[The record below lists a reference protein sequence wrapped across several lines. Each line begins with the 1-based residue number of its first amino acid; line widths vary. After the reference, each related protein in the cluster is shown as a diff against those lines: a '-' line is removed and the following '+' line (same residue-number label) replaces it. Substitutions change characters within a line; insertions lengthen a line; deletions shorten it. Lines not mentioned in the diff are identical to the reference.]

1 MVNLVKVLFIFIQKN
16 NHRLKINNYKNM
28 NYTEKGT
35 LVLDGKLVAKE
46 MQNSIKKKIDSSG
59 IKITL
64 ATVLVGDDKPSQL
77 YVNNKHKQA
86 TASSINSIH
95 VNLPGDISQADLEN
109 KISELGSDAAI
120 NGILV
125 QMPLPKGLNED
136 RVIEMIPTNKD
147 VDGLKEQNL
156 GKLIVGNDVLRP
168 CTPLGVMKLI
178 EHYNLDTSG
187 KKALVIGRSRLVGM
201 PQVIMFGSKGIDCTV
216 TLAHSRTKNLDK
228 LISESEIVV
237 PAIGVPGIINSKN
250 VMKDA
255 ILIDVGISSD
265 ENGIHGDVDF
275 DSVDGIA
282 KAVTPMPG
290 GTGPMTVACL
300 LENTMKAA
308 QLQGIIQE

>member
-1 MVNLVKVLFIFIQKN
+1 MK
-16 NHRLKINNYKNM
+16 
-28 NYTEKGT
+28 YTEKGT
-35 LVLDGKLVAKE
+35 LILDGRFVAQE
-46 MQNSIKKKIDSSG
+46 MQKSIKKKIDDSG
-59 IKITL
+59 VIITL

-86 TASSINSIH
+86 TASSIKSMH
-95 VNLPGDISQADLEN
+95 VNLPGNISQTELED
-109 KISELGSDAAI
+109 KISQLGNDPSV
-120 NGILV
+120 NGILI

-136 RVIEMIPTNKD
+136 SVIEMIPTNKD

-178 EHYNLDTSG
+178 EYYKLETAG

-216 TLAHSRTKNLDK
+216 TLAHSRTKNLDE

-237 PAIGVPGIINSKN
+237 PAIGVPGIINANN
-250 VMKDA
+250 VRKDS
-255 ILIDVGISSD
+255 ILLDVGISSD

-275 DSVDGIA
+275 NSVDGIA

-290 GTGPMTVACL
+290 GTGPMTVASL

-308 QLQGIIQE
+308 QLQGIIQI

>member
-1 MVNLVKVLFIFIQKN
+1 MK
-16 NHRLKINNYKNM
+16 
-28 NYTEKGT
+28 YTEKGT
-35 LVLDGKLVAKE
+35 LILDGRFVAQE
-46 MQNSIKKKIDSSG
+46 IQSSIKKKIEDSGSE
-59 IKITL
+59 ITL

-86 TASSINSIH
+86 TASSIKSMH
-95 VNLPGDISQADLEN
+95 VNLPGNISQSELEQ
-109 KISELGSDAAI
+109 KISELGNDPAI
-120 NGILV
+120 NGILI

-136 RVIEMIPTNKD
+136 SVIEMIPTNKD

-168 CTPLGVMKLI
+168 CTPLGVMRLI
-178 EHYNLDTSG
+178 EYYNLETSG

-216 TLAHSRTKNLDK
+216 TLAHSRTKNLDD

-250 VMKDA
+250 VKKGA
-255 ILIDVGISSD
+255 ILLDVGISSD
-265 ENGIHGDVDF
+265 DKGIHGDVDF

-308 QLQGIIQE
+308 ELQGIISS

>member
-1 MVNLVKVLFIFIQKN
+1 MDGRFVAQEIQS
-16 NHRLKINNYKNM
+16 
-28 NYTEKGT
+28 
-35 LVLDGKLVAKE
+35 
-46 MQNSIKKKIDSSG
+46 SIKKKIEDSGSE
-59 IKITL
+59 ITL

-86 TASSINSIH
+86 TASSIKSMH
-95 VNLPGDISQADLEN
+95 VNLPGNISQSELEQ
-109 KISELGSDAAI
+109 KISELGNDATI
-120 NGILV
+120 NGILI

-136 RVIEMIPTNKD
+136 SVIEMIPTNKD

-168 CTPLGVMKLI
+168 CTPLGVMRLI
-178 EHYNLDTSG
+178 EYYDLETSG

-216 TLAHSRTKNLDK
+216 TLAHSRTKNLDD

-250 VMKDA
+250 VKKDA
-255 ILIDVGISSD
+255 ILLDVGISSD
-265 ENGIHGDVDF
+265 DKGIHGDVDF
-275 DSVDGIA
+275 NSVDGIA

-308 QLQGIIQE
+308 ELQGIISN

>member
-1 MVNLVKVLFIFIQKN
+1 MK
-16 NHRLKINNYKNM
+16 
-28 NYTEKGT
+28 YTEKGT

-59 IKITL
+59 IEITL

-95 VNLPGDISQADLEN
+95 VNLPGDISQVDLEN
-109 KISELGSDAAI
+109 KISELGSDVAI

>member
-1 MVNLVKVLFIFIQKN
+1 MKF
-16 NHRLKINNYKNM
+16 
-28 NYTEKGT
+28 TEKGT
-35 LVLDGKLVAKE
+35 LILDGRFVAQE
-46 MQNSIKKKIDSSG
+46 IQSSIKKKIDDSG
-59 IKITL
+59 SEITL
-64 ATVLVGDDKPSQL
+64 ATVLVGNDKPSQL

-86 TASSINSIH
+86 TASSIKSMH
-95 VNLPGDISQADLEN
+95 VNLPGNISQSELEQ
-109 KISELGSDAAI
+109 KISELGNDATI
-120 NGILV
+120 NGILI

-136 RVIEMIPTNKD
+136 SVIEMIPTNKD

-168 CTPLGVMKLI
+168 CTPLGVMRLI
-178 EHYNLDTSG
+178 EYYNLETSG

-216 TLAHSRTKNLDK
+216 TLAHSRTKNLDD

-250 VMKDA
+250 VKKDA
-255 ILIDVGISSD
+255 ILLDVGISSD
-265 ENGIHGDVDF
+265 DKGIHGDVDF

-308 QLQGIIQE
+308 ELQGIISS

>member
-1 MVNLVKVLFIFIQKN
+1 MK
-16 NHRLKINNYKNM
+16 
-28 NYTEKGT
+28 YTEKGT
-35 LVLDGKLVAKE
+35 LILDGRFVAQE
-46 MQNSIKKKIDSSG
+46 MQKSIKKKIDDSG
-59 IKITL
+59 VIITL

-86 TASSINSIH
+86 TASSIKSMH
-95 VNLPGDISQADLEN
+95 VNLPGNISQTELED
-109 KISELGSDAAI
+109 KIAQLGNDPSV
-120 NGILV
+120 NGILI

-136 RVIEMIPTNKD
+136 SVIEMIPTNRD

-178 EHYNLDTSG
+178 EYYKLETAG

-216 TLAHSRTKNLDK
+216 TLAHSRTKNLDE

-237 PAIGVPGIINSKN
+237 PAIGVPGIINAKN
-250 VMKDA
+250 VRKDS
-255 ILIDVGISSD
+255 ILLDVGISSD

-275 DSVDGIA
+275 NSVDGIA

-290 GTGPMTVACL
+290 GTGPMTVASL

-308 QLQGIIQE
+308 QLQGIIQI

>member
-1 MVNLVKVLFIFIQKN
+1 MK
-16 NHRLKINNYKNM
+16 
-28 NYTEKGT
+28 YTEKGT
-35 LVLDGKLVAKE
+35 LILDGRFVAQE
-46 MQNSIKKKIDSSG
+46 MQTSIKKKIDESG
-59 IKITL
+59 VDITL

-86 TASSINSIH
+86 TASSIKSLH
-95 VNLPGDISQADLEN
+95 VNLPGDISQLELEN
-109 KISELGSDAAI
+109 KISELGNDSSV
-120 NGILV
+120 NGILI

-136 RVIEMIPTNKD
+136 SVIEMIPTNKD

-178 EHYNLDTSG
+178 EYYKLETVG

-201 PQVIMFGSKGIDCTV
+201 PQVIMFGSKGVDCTV
-216 TLAHSRTKNLDK
+216 TLAHSRTKDLDE

-237 PAIGVPGIINSKN
+237 PAIGVPGIINAKN
-250 VMKDA
+250 VKKDA
-255 ILIDVGISSD
+255 VLLDVGISSD
-265 ENGIHGDVDF
+265 EKGIHGDVDF

-290 GTGPMTVACL
+290 GTGPMTVASL

-308 QLQGIIQE
+308 QLQGIIPS

>member
-1 MVNLVKVLFIFIQKN
+1 MK
-16 NHRLKINNYKNM
+16 
-28 NYTEKGT
+28 YTEKGT

-59 IKITL
+59 VEITL

-86 TASSINSIH
+86 TASSIKSIH
-95 VNLPGDISQADLEN
+95 VNLPGDISQLDLEN
-109 KISELGSDAAI
+109 KISELGSDPSI

-178 EHYNLDTSG
+178 EHYNIDTSG

-255 ILIDVGISSD
+255 VLIDVGISSD

>member
-1 MVNLVKVLFIFIQKN
+1 MK
-16 NHRLKINNYKNM
+16 
-28 NYTEKGT
+28 YTEKGT
-35 LVLDGKLVAKE
+35 LILDGRFVAQE
-46 MQNSIKKKIDSSG
+46 IQSSIKKKIEDSGSE
-59 IKITL
+59 ITL

-86 TASSINSIH
+86 TASSIKSMH
-95 VNLPGDISQADLEN
+95 VNLPGNISQSELEQ
-109 KISELGSDAAI
+109 KISELGNDATI
-120 NGILV
+120 NGILI

-136 RVIEMIPTNKD
+136 SVIEMIPTNKD

-168 CTPLGVMKLI
+168 CTPLGVMRLI
-178 EHYNLDTSG
+178 EYYDLETSG

-216 TLAHSRTKNLDK
+216 TLAHSRTKNLDD

-250 VMKDA
+250 VKKGA
-255 ILIDVGISSD
+255 ILLDVGISSD
-265 ENGIHGDVDF
+265 DKGIHGDVDF

-308 QLQGIIQE
+308 ELQGIISN

>member
-1 MVNLVKVLFIFIQKN
+1 MK
-16 NHRLKINNYKNM
+16 
-28 NYTEKGT
+28 YTEKGT
-35 LVLDGKLVAKE
+35 LILDGRFVAQE
-46 MQNSIKKKIDSSG
+46 MQKSIKKKIDDSG
-59 IKITL
+59 VVITL

-86 TASSINSIH
+86 TASSIKSMH
-95 VNLPGDISQADLEN
+95 VNLPGNISQTELED
-109 KISELGSDAAI
+109 KIAQLGNDPSV
-120 NGILV
+120 NGILI

-136 RVIEMIPTNKD
+136 SVIEMIPTNKD

-178 EHYNLDTSG
+178 EYYKLETAG

-216 TLAHSRTKNLDK
+216 TLAHSRTKNLDE

-237 PAIGVPGIINSKN
+237 PAIGVPGIINANN
-250 VMKDA
+250 VRKDS
-255 ILIDVGISSD
+255 ILLDVGISSD

-275 DSVDGIA
+275 NSVDGVA
-282 KAVTPMPG
+282 KAVTPMPEG
-290 GTGPMTVACL
+290 QV
-300 LENTMKAA
+300 
-308 QLQGIIQE
+308 Q

>member
-1 MVNLVKVLFIFIQKN
+1 MK
-16 NHRLKINNYKNM
+16 
-28 NYTEKGT
+28 YTEKGT
-35 LVLDGKLVAKE
+35 LILDGRFVAQE
-46 MQNSIKKKIDSSG
+46 MQKSIKKKIDDSG
-59 IKITL
+59 VVITL

-86 TASSINSIH
+86 TASSIKSMH
-95 VNLPGDISQADLEN
+95 VNLPGNISQTELED
-109 KISELGSDAAI
+109 KISQLGDDPSV
-120 NGILV
+120 NGILI

-136 RVIEMIPTNKD
+136 SVIEMIPTNKD

-178 EHYNLDTSG
+178 EYYKLETAG

-216 TLAHSRTKNLDK
+216 TLAHSRTKNLDE

-237 PAIGVPGIINSKN
+237 PAIGVPGIINAKN
-250 VMKDA
+250 VRKDS
-255 ILIDVGISSD
+255 ILLDVGISSD

-275 DSVDGIA
+275 NSVDGIA

-290 GTGPMTVACL
+290 GTGPMTVASL

-308 QLQGIIQE
+308 QLQGIIQI

>member
-1 MVNLVKVLFIFIQKN
+1 MK
-16 NHRLKINNYKNM
+16 
-28 NYTEKGT
+28 YTEKGT
-35 LVLDGKLVAKE
+35 LILDGRFVAQE
-46 MQNSIKKKIDSSG
+46 MQKSIKKKIDDSG
-59 IKITL
+59 VIITL

-86 TASSINSIH
+86 TASSIKSMH
-95 VNLPGDISQADLEN
+95 VNLPGNISQTELED
-109 KISELGSDAAI
+109 KISQLGNDPSV
-120 NGILV
+120 NGILI

-136 RVIEMIPTNKD
+136 SVIEMIPTNKD

-178 EHYNLDTSG
+178 EYYKLETAG

-216 TLAHSRTKNLDK
+216 TLAHSRTKNLDE

-237 PAIGVPGIINSKN
+237 PAIGVPGIINAKN
-250 VMKDA
+250 VRKDS
-255 ILIDVGISSD
+255 ILLDVGISSD

-275 DSVDGIA
+275 NSVDGIA

-290 GTGPMTVACL
+290 GTGPMTVASL

-308 QLQGIIQE
+308 QLQGIIQI

>member
-1 MVNLVKVLFIFIQKN
+1 MK
-16 NHRLKINNYKNM
+16 
-28 NYTEKGT
+28 YTEKGT
-35 LVLDGKLVAKE
+35 LILDGKFVAQE
-46 MQNSIKKKIDSSG
+46 IQSSIKKKIEDSGSE
-59 IKITL
+59 ITL

-86 TASSINSIH
+86 TASSIKSMH
-95 VNLPGDISQADLEN
+95 VNLPGNISQSELEQ
-109 KISELGSDAAI
+109 KISELGNDPTI
-120 NGILV
+120 NGILI

-136 RVIEMIPTNKD
+136 SVIEMIPTNKD

-168 CTPLGVMKLI
+168 CTPLGVMRLI
-178 EHYNLDTSG
+178 EYYNLETSG

-216 TLAHSRTKNLDK
+216 TLAHSRTKNLDD

-250 VMKDA
+250 VKKGA
-255 ILIDVGISSD
+255 ILLDVGISSD
-265 ENGIHGDVDF
+265 DKGIHGDVDF

-308 QLQGIIQE
+308 ELQGIISS

>member
-1 MVNLVKVLFIFIQKN
+1 MKF
-16 NHRLKINNYKNM
+16 
-28 NYTEKGT
+28 TEKGT
-35 LVLDGKLVAKE
+35 LILDGRFVAQE
-46 MQNSIKKKIDSSG
+46 IQSSIKKKIDDSG
-59 IKITL
+59 SEITL
-64 ATVLVGDDKPSQL
+64 ATVLVGNDKPSQL

-86 TASSINSIH
+86 TASSIKSMH
-95 VNLPGDISQADLEN
+95 VNLPGNISQSELEQ
-109 KISELGSDAAI
+109 KISELGNDATI
-120 NGILV
+120 NGILI

-136 RVIEMIPTNKD
+136 SVIEMIPTNKD

-168 CTPLGVMKLI
+168 CTPLGVMRLI
-178 EHYNLDTSG
+178 EYYNLETSG

-216 TLAHSRTKNLDK
+216 TLAHSKTKNLDD

-250 VMKDA
+250 VKKGA
-255 ILIDVGISSD
+255 ILLDVGISSD
-265 ENGIHGDVDF
+265 DKGIHGDVDF

-308 QLQGIIQE
+308 ELQGIISN

>member
-1 MVNLVKVLFIFIQKN
+1 MK
-16 NHRLKINNYKNM
+16 
-28 NYTEKGT
+28 YTEKGT
-35 LVLDGKLVAKE
+35 LILDGRFVAQE
-46 MQNSIKKKIDSSG
+46 MQKSIKKKIDDSG
-59 IKITL
+59 VIITL

-86 TASSINSIH
+86 TASSIKSMH
-95 VNLPGDISQADLEN
+95 VNLPGNISQTELED
-109 KISELGSDAAI
+109 KISQLGNDPSV
-120 NGILV
+120 NGILI

-136 RVIEMIPTNKD
+136 SVIEMIPTNKD

-178 EHYNLDTSG
+178 EYYKLETAG

-216 TLAHSRTKNLDK
+216 TLAHSRTKNLDE

-237 PAIGVPGIINSKN
+237 PAIGVPGIINANN
-250 VMKDA
+250 VRKDS
-255 ILIDVGISSD
+255 ILLDVGISSD

-275 DSVDGIA
+275 NSVDGVA

-290 GTGPMTVACL
+290 GTGPMTVASL

-308 QLQGIIQE
+308 QLQGIIQI

>member
-1 MVNLVKVLFIFIQKN
+1 MK
-16 NHRLKINNYKNM
+16 
-28 NYTEKGT
+28 YTEKGT
-35 LVLDGKLVAKE
+35 LILDGRFVAQE
-46 MQNSIKKKIDSSG
+46 MQTSIKKKIDESG
-59 IKITL
+59 VDITL

-86 TASSINSIH
+86 TASSIKSLH
-95 VNLPGDISQADLEN
+95 VNLPGDISQLELEN
-109 KISELGSDAAI
+109 KISELGNDSSV
-120 NGILV
+120 NGILI

-136 RVIEMIPTNKD
+136 SVIEMIPTNKD

-168 CTPLGVMKLI
+168 CTPLGVIKLI
-178 EHYNLDTSG
+178 EYYKLETVG

-201 PQVIMFGSKGIDCTV
+201 PQVIMFGSKGVDCTV
-216 TLAHSRTKNLDK
+216 TLAHSRTKDLDE

-237 PAIGVPGIINSKN
+237 PAIGVPGIINAKN
-250 VMKDA
+250 VKKDA
-255 ILIDVGISSD
+255 ILLDVGISSD
-265 ENGIHGDVDF
+265 EKGIHGDVDF

-290 GTGPMTVACL
+290 GTGPMTVASL

-308 QLQGIIQE
+308 QLQGIIPS

>member
-1 MVNLVKVLFIFIQKN
+1 MK
-16 NHRLKINNYKNM
+16 
-28 NYTEKGT
+28 YTEKGT
-35 LVLDGKLVAKE
+35 LILDGRFVAQE
-46 MQNSIKKKIDSSG
+46 IQSSIKKKIEDSGSE
-59 IKITL
+59 ITL

-86 TASSINSIH
+86 TASSIKSMH
-95 VNLPGDISQADLEN
+95 VNLPGNISQSELEQ
-109 KISELGSDAAI
+109 KISELGNDATI
-120 NGILV
+120 NGILI

-136 RVIEMIPTNKD
+136 SVIEMIPTNKD

-168 CTPLGVMKLI
+168 CTPLGVMRLI
-178 EHYNLDTSG
+178 EYYNLETSG

-216 TLAHSRTKNLDK
+216 TLAHSRTKNLDD

-250 VMKDA
+250 VKKGS
-255 ILIDVGISSD
+255 ILLDVGISSD
-265 ENGIHGDVDF
+265 DKGIHGDVDF

-308 QLQGIIQE
+308 ELQGIISN

>member
-1 MVNLVKVLFIFIQKN
+1 MK
-16 NHRLKINNYKNM
+16 
-28 NYTEKGT
+28 YTEKGT

-250 VMKDA
+250 VKKDA

-265 ENGIHGDVDF
+265 EKGIHGDVDF

>member
-1 MVNLVKVLFIFIQKN
+1 MK
-16 NHRLKINNYKNM
+16 
-28 NYTEKGT
+28 YTEKGT
-35 LVLDGKLVAKE
+35 LILDGRFVAQE
-46 MQNSIKKKIDSSG
+46 IQSSIKKKIEDSGSE
-59 IKITL
+59 ITL

-86 TASSINSIH
+86 TASSIKSMH
-95 VNLPGDISQADLEN
+95 VNLPGNISQSELEQ
-109 KISELGSDAAI
+109 KISELGNDTTI
-120 NGILV
+120 NGILI

-136 RVIEMIPTNKD
+136 SVIEMIPTNKD

-168 CTPLGVMKLI
+168 CTPLGVMRLI
-178 EHYNLDTSG
+178 EYYNLETSG

-216 TLAHSRTKNLDK
+216 TLAHSRTKNLDD

-250 VMKDA
+250 VKKGA
-255 ILIDVGISSD
+255 ILLDVGISSD
-265 ENGIHGDVDF
+265 DKGIHGDVDF

-308 QLQGIIQE
+308 ELQGIISS

>member
-1 MVNLVKVLFIFIQKN
+1 MKF
-16 NHRLKINNYKNM
+16 
-28 NYTEKGT
+28 TEKGT
-35 LVLDGKLVAKE
+35 LILDGRFVAQE
-46 MQNSIKKKIDSSG
+46 IQSSIKKKIDDSG
-59 IKITL
+59 SEITL
-64 ATVLVGDDKPSQL
+64 ATVLVGNDKPSQL

-86 TASSINSIH
+86 TASSIKSMH
-95 VNLPGDISQADLEN
+95 VNLPGNISQSELEQ
-109 KISELGSDAAI
+109 KISELGNDTTI
-120 NGILV
+120 NGILI

-136 RVIEMIPTNKD
+136 SVIEMIPTNKD

-168 CTPLGVMKLI
+168 CTPLGVMRLI
-178 EHYNLDTSG
+178 EYYNLETSG

-216 TLAHSRTKNLDK
+216 TLAHSRTKNLDD

-250 VMKDA
+250 VKKDA
-255 ILIDVGISSD
+255 ILLDVGISSD
-265 ENGIHGDVDF
+265 DKGIHGDVDF

-308 QLQGIIQE
+308 ELQGIISS

>member
-1 MVNLVKVLFIFIQKN
+1 M
-16 NHRLKINNYKNM
+16 
-28 NYTEKGT
+28 
-35 LVLDGKLVAKE
+35 
-46 MQNSIKKKIDSSG
+46 
-59 IKITL
+59 
-64 ATVLVGDDKPSQL
+64 
-77 YVNNKHKQA
+77 
-86 TASSINSIH
+86 H
-95 VNLPGDISQADLEN
+95 VNLPGNISQSELEQ
-109 KISELGSDAAI
+109 KISELGNDATI
-120 NGILV
+120 NGILI

-136 RVIEMIPTNKD
+136 SVIEMIPTNKD

-168 CTPLGVMKLI
+168 CTPLGVMRLI
-178 EHYNLDTSG
+178 EYYNLETSG

-216 TLAHSRTKNLDK
+216 TLAHSRTKNLDD

-250 VMKDA
+250 VKKGA
-255 ILIDVGISSD
+255 ILLDVGISSD
-265 ENGIHGDVDF
+265 DKGIHGDVDF

-308 QLQGIIQE
+308 ELQGIISS

>member
-1 MVNLVKVLFIFIQKN
+1 M
-16 NHRLKINNYKNM
+16 
-28 NYTEKGT
+28 
-35 LVLDGKLVAKE
+35 DGRFVAKE
-46 MQNSIKKKIDSSG
+46 MQSSIKKKIDDSG
-59 IKITL
+59 LEITL

-86 TASSINSIH
+86 TSSSIKSMH
-95 VNLPGDISQADLEN
+95 VNLPGDISQ
-109 KISELGSDAAI
+109 SELEEKIAELGDDPSV
-120 NGILV
+120 NGILI

-136 RVIEMIPTNKD
+136 SVIEMIPTNKD

-178 EHYNLDTSG
+178 EYYNLETSG

-216 TLAHSRTKNLDK
+216 TLAHSRTKDLDD

-237 PAIGVPGIINSKN
+237 PAIGVPGIINSQN
-250 VMKDA
+250 VRKDS
-255 ILIDVGISSD
+255 ILLDVGISSD
-265 ENGIHGDVDF
+265 EKGIHGDVDF

-300 LENTMKAA
+300 LENTIKAA
-308 QLQGIIQE
+308 ELQGIISS

>member
-1 MVNLVKVLFIFIQKN
+1 MK
-16 NHRLKINNYKNM
+16 
-28 NYTEKGT
+28 YTEKGT
-35 LVLDGKLVAKE
+35 LILDGRFVAQE
-46 MQNSIKKKIDSSG
+46 MQTSIKKKIDESG
-59 IKITL
+59 VDITL

-86 TASSINSIH
+86 TASSIKSLH
-95 VNLPGDISQADLEN
+95 VNLPGDISQLELEN
-109 KISELGSDAAI
+109 KISELGNDSSV
-120 NGILV
+120 NGILI

-136 RVIEMIPTNKD
+136 SVIEMIPTNKD

-178 EHYNLDTSG
+178 EYYKLETVG

-201 PQVIMFGSKGIDCTV
+201 PQVIMFGSKGVDCTV
-216 TLAHSRTKNLDK
+216 TLAHSRTKNLNE

-237 PAIGVPGIINSKN
+237 PAIGVPGIINAKN
-250 VMKDA
+250 VKKDA
-255 ILIDVGISSD
+255 VLLDVGISSD
-265 ENGIHGDVDF
+265 EKGIHGDVDF

-290 GTGPMTVACL
+290 GTGPMTVASL

-308 QLQGIIQE
+308 QLQGIISS

>member
-1 MVNLVKVLFIFIQKN
+1 MK
-16 NHRLKINNYKNM
+16 
-28 NYTEKGT
+28 YTEKGT

-59 IKITL
+59 VEITL

-86 TASSINSIH
+86 TASSIKSIH
-95 VNLPGDISQADLEN
+95 VNLPGDISQLDLEN
-109 KISELGSDAAI
+109 KISELGSDPSI

-178 EHYNLDTSG
+178 KHYNIDTSG
-187 KKALVIGRSRLVGM
+187 KKALVIGRLRLVGM

>member
-1 MVNLVKVLFIFIQKN
+1 MKKM
-16 NHRLKINNYKNM
+16 KINSAAAANAVMLGAGYFTPLEGYMDKKNAM
-28 NYTEKGT
+28 SVAENMLTE
-35 LVLDGKLVAKE
+35 DGLFWPVP
-46 MQNSIKKKIDSSG
+46 I
-59 IKITL
+59 
-64 ATVLVGDDKPSQL
+64 
-77 YVNNKHKQA
+77 
-86 TASSINSIH
+86 INLS
-95 VNLPGDISQADLEN
+95 
-109 KISELGSDAAI
+109 
-120 NGILV
+120 
-125 QMPLPKGLNED
+125 
-136 RVIEMIPTNKD
+136 KD

-168 CTPLGVMKLI
+168 CTPLGVMRLI
-178 EHYNLDTSG
+178 EYYNLETSG

-216 TLAHSRTKNLDK
+216 TLAHSRTKNLDD

-250 VMKDA
+250 VKKGA
-255 ILIDVGISSD
+255 ILLDVGISSD
-265 ENGIHGDVDF
+265 DKGIHGDVAF

-308 QLQGIIQE
+308 ELQGIISS

>member
-1 MVNLVKVLFIFIQKN
+1 MK
-16 NHRLKINNYKNM
+16 H
-28 NYTEKGT
+28 TEKGT
-35 LVLDGKLVAKE
+35 LILDGRFVAKE
-46 MQNSIKKKIDSSG
+46 MQSSIKKKIDDSG
-59 IKITL
+59 LEITL

-86 TASSINSIH
+86 TSSSIKSMH
-95 VNLPGDISQADLEN
+95 VNLPGDISQ
-109 KISELGSDAAI
+109 SELEEKIAELGDDPSV
-120 NGILV
+120 NGILI

-136 RVIEMIPTNKD
+136 SVIEMIPTNKD

-178 EHYNLDTSG
+178 EYYNLETSG

-216 TLAHSRTKNLDK
+216 TLAHSRTKDLDD

-237 PAIGVPGIINSKN
+237 PAIGVPGIINSQN
-250 VMKDA
+250 VRKDS
-255 ILIDVGISSD
+255 ILLDVGISSD
-265 ENGIHGDVDF
+265 EKGIHGDVDF

-300 LENTMKAA
+300 LENTIKAA
-308 QLQGIIQE
+308 ELQGIISS

>member
-1 MVNLVKVLFIFIQKN
+1 MK
-16 NHRLKINNYKNM
+16 
-28 NYTEKGT
+28 YTEKGT
-35 LVLDGKLVAKE
+35 LILDGRFVAQE
-46 MQNSIKKKIDSSG
+46 MQKSIKKKIDDSG
-59 IKITL
+59 VVITL

-86 TASSINSIH
+86 TASSIKSMH
-95 VNLPGDISQADLEN
+95 VNLPGNISQTELED
-109 KISELGSDAAI
+109 KISQLGNDPSV
-120 NGILV
+120 NGILI

-136 RVIEMIPTNKD
+136 SVIEMIPTNKD

-178 EHYNLDTSG
+178 EYYKLETAG
-187 KKALVIGRSRLVGM
+187 KKALVIGRSRLVGI

-216 TLAHSRTKNLDK
+216 TLAHSRTKNLDE

-237 PAIGVPGIINSKN
+237 PAIGVPGIINANN
-250 VMKDA
+250 VRKDS
-255 ILIDVGISSD
+255 ILLDVGISSD

-275 DSVDGIA
+275 NSVDGIA

-290 GTGPMTVACL
+290 GTGPMTVASL

-308 QLQGIIQE
+308 QLQGIIQI